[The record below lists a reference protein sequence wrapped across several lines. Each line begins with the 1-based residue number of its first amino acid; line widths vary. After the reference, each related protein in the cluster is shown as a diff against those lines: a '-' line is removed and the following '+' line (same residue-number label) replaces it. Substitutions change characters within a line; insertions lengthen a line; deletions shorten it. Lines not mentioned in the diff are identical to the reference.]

1 VARVTILLGGCTA
14 AVAVVPGVPAT
25 LLGLFAA
32 GVCGARFTT
41 ASNTSLQLAAEP
53 AYHGRVMA
61 LYSVLFV
68 GTKGI
73 GGLAAGW
80 VAGSFGT
87 RWGIAMGA
95 AACLAAGT
103 WARAA
108 LGRGTPGA
116 TTLERPP
123 LADGAP
129 ATNPA

>member
-1 VARVTILLGGCTA
+1 VHRGGGGGA
-14 AVAVVPGVPAT
+14 GRAAT

-41 ASNTSLQLAAEP
+41 ASNTSLQLIAEP

-80 VAGSFGT
+80 VAGSLGT

-95 AACLAAGT
+95 AACLGAGL
-103 WARAA
+103 WARTS
-108 LGRGTPGA
+108 LGRGTPEP
-116 TTLERPP
+116 TP
-123 LADGAP
+123 LDRAPHADGTP